1 MAGMSRLQAVNEL
14 CESIGEWSIG
24 ALDSTGTWPTKTY
37 GGSIYGQAERTLDRV
52 CSEVMTRG
60 TVDNVLRNQ
69 SVVPAT
75 GTGPY
80 EYTFAGAL
88 ANVLDVQGWGAD
100 EGRSFS
106 VTGSKLFDVNKGTTF
121 FTTNAAIS
129 LHIFINKDFTD
140 LSPKVQQEVVKEA
153 KLAFQR
159 YWGEDKG
166 KDIQI
171 SQERDIAR
179 AAKGNALAAPST
191 NPYKL
196 EGMGPFGPALAQQPR
211 QN

>member
-1 MAGMSRLQAVNEL
+1 MAGMSRIEACNEML
-14 CESIGEWSIG
+14 ETVGEWPFSV
-24 ALDSTGTWPTKTY
+24 LDSSGTWPNKVYT
-37 GGSIYGQAERTLDRV
+37 SSVLSVAERTLDRV
-52 CSEVMTRG
+52 CREVLTRG

-69 SVVPAT
+69 SVIPAT
-75 GTGPY
+75 GSGPY
-80 EYTFAGAL
+80 EYTFAGAV

-106 VTGSKLFDVNKGTTF
+106 VTGAKLFDVNKGTTF
-121 FTTNAAIS
+121 FTTNTAIS

-179 AAKGNALAAPST
+179 AAKGSALAAPST

-211 QN
+211 Q